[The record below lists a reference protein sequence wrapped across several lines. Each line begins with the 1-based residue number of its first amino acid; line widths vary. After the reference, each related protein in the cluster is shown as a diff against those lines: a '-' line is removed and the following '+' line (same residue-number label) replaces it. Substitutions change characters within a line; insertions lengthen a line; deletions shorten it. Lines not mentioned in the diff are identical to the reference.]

1 MRADSLAVVVRRRTR
16 FSTLGVGSRW
26 LERRGPR
33 AGEISPQLAWRAS
46 AVGKFCRVGRQ
57 EVSYV

>member
-1 MRADSLAVVVRRRTR
+1 MRADSLAVVVREN
-16 FSTLGVGSRW
+16 LLQHAGSGEPRW

-33 AGEISPQLAWRAS
+33 AGKISPQLAS
-46 AVGKFCRVGRQ
+46 AVGKFCRMGRQ